1 MSYSQQM
8 KDIDLT
14 YPSNFAPSNL

>member
-1 MSYSQQM
+1 M

>member
-8 KDIDLT
+8 KDINLT